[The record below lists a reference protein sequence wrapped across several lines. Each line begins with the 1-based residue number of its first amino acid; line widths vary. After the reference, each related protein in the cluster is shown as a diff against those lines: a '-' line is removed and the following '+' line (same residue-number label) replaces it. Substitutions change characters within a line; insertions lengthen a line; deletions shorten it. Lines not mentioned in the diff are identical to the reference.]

1 MARTQ
6 SFPGQ
11 EISLLFVISLGRIF
25 KTYWFDVHE
34 CFPCTYKCT
43 PEEGTRAHRATLTEN
58 SGALCGCWECNGGP
72 LSALNHWVTSPDP
85 SLGNY
90 KSIFIL
96 NCVYVQVDT
105 CMIAGN
111 QRPKDNMRFPRAG
124 FAGGCETNTTK
135 DAKMW
140 IQILGV
146 GWGGWGC
153 LNMSFQP
160 LFKIFKNIV

>member
-6 SFPGQ
+6 LFPGQ
-11 EISLLFVISLGRIF
+11 ETSWLFVISLGRMF
-25 KTYWFDVHE
+25 KTYRFDVHE
-34 CFPCTYKCT
+34 CFLYTYMCT
-43 PEEGTRAHRATLTEN
+43 PEEGTHRATLIEN

-90 KSIFIL
+90 KGIFIL

-111 QRPKDNMRFPRAG
+111 QRPKGNVRFLRAG
-124 FAGGCETNTTK
+124 FTGGCETPPRMLRSEFRSSGVEGVLTCLFSLSSRFLK
-135 DAKMW
+135 
-140 IQILGV
+140 ILY
-146 GWGGWGC
+146 
-153 LNMSFQP
+153 SY
-160 LFKIFKNIV
+160 